1 MIVRGQGVRAGKLCF
16 SSFTPYKN
24 DAMTEKLLLVLAVA
38 SCAAVPAAFLAASV
52 PESREETAASRSP
65 RERAAIARRLY
76 GKIRVVGIGE
86 DYKVRS
92 VGIGED
98 LRVRVVDL
106 GANSPGL
113 WEFVDIGEDYKVRF
127 VDIGEDITVRF
138 VGIGEGPR

>member
-1 MIVRGQGVRAGKLCF
+1 
-16 SSFTPYKN
+16 
-24 DAMTEKLLLVLAVA
+24 MTEKLLLVLAVA

-52 PESREETAASRSP
+52 PESREETTASRSP

-106 GANSPGL
+106 GANSPG
-113 WEFVDIGEDYKVRF
+113 YKVRF

>member
-1 MIVRGQGVRAGKLCF
+1 MRRRSRGIPRRFRSRISRGDGGEPF
-16 SSFTPYKN
+16 
-24 DAMTEKLLLVLAVA
+24 
-38 SCAAVPAAFLAASV
+38 AA
-52 PESREETAASRSP
+52 
-65 RERAAIARRLY
+65 ERAAIARRLY

>member
-16 SSFTPYKN
+16 SSFTPYKK

-86 DYKVRS
+86 D
-92 VGIGED
+92 